1 MPPHE
6 AIVHHCRLLRLPSLA
21 ETVPEALNLA
31 QQQDWS
37 LENFLLYLLEQ
48 ELLGRRQRRIER
60 LLRAAHLPPDKTFD
74 RFEQTRLPLRLR
86 RQLPEL
92 VQGDFINQADNILIF
107 GQPGTGKTHLAA
119 ALAYEWVQRDY
130 SVWFTPTYKLVDGL
144 LRAKRDYELERELKR
159 LDRFQVVILDDIGYV
174 QQSREEMEVLFTFLA
189 ERYERRS
196 VVITSNLVFSQ
207 WDQIFKDPLTTAAA
221 IDRVVH
227 HSRIIEF
234 GPEMTSVRAEQ
245 AARRQQQQQKE
256 LKQQQKELKQQQEV
270 LKQQQTT
277 VLHPNQPDQNQDGQI

>member
-1 MPPHE
+1 MPLLEPI
-6 AIVHHCRLLRLPSLA
+6 AQHCKRLRLPSIA
-21 ETVPEALNLA
+21 EAVPEALSLA

-37 LENFLLYLLEQ
+37 LESFLLYLLEQ
-48 ELLGRRQRRIER
+48 EATGRRQRRIER
-60 LLRAAHLPPDKTFD
+60 LLREAHLPPDKTLA
-74 RFEQTRLPLRLR
+74 RFEQSRLPLRLR
-86 RQLPEL
+86 RQIASLLPGE
-92 VQGDFINQADNILIF
+92 FIKEAENLLIF

-119 ALAYEWVQRDY
+119 ALAYEWVHSDY

-207 WDQIFKDPLTTAAA
+207 WDQVFKDPLTTAAA

-234 GPEMTSVRAEQ
+234 GSEMTSVRAEE
-245 AARRQQQQQKE
+245 AARRQLRE
-256 LKQQQKELKQQQEV
+256 LGQAQSDHDA
-270 LKQQQTT
+270 TA
-277 VLHPNQPDQNQDGQI
+277 QD

>member
-1 MPPHE
+1 MNPFE
-6 AIVHHCRLLRLPSLA
+6 AIDQHCKQLRLTSLA
-21 ETVPEALNLA
+21 LAVPDALSQA
-31 QQQDWS
+31 EQQEWS
-37 LENFLLYLLEQ
+37 LESFLLYLLEQ
-48 ELLGRRQRRIER
+48 EVARRQERRIER
-60 LLRAAHLPPDKTFD
+60 FLRQAHLPPGKTLDQFD
-74 RFEQTRLPLRLR
+74 QERLPLRLR
-86 RQLPEL
+86 RQIPGL
-92 VQGDFINQADNILIF
+92 VQGQFITQAENILIF

-119 ALAYEWVQRDY
+119 ALAFEWIHRGYPVL
-130 SVWFTPTYKLVDGL
+130 FTPTFKLVDTL

-234 GPEMTSVRAEQ
+234 GSDMTSMRAEQ
-245 AARRQQQQQKE
+245 AAQRQLRE
-256 LKQQQKELKQQQEV
+256 LD
-270 LKQQQTT
+270 
-277 VLHPNQPDQNQDGQI
+277 QPTERQS

>member
-1 MPPHE
+1 MTPLE
-6 AIVHHCRLLRLPSLA
+6 AIQQHCHALHLPTIA
-21 ETVPEALNLA
+21 TTVSEALHLA
-31 QQQDWS
+31 QQQEWS
-37 LENFLLYLLEQ
+37 LESFLVYLLEQ
-48 ELLGRRQRRIER
+48 EVTGRQQRRIER
-60 LLRAAHLPPDKTFD
+60 LLREARLPEGKTMTRFD
-74 RFEQTRLPLRLR
+74 QTRLPLRLR
-86 RQLPEL
+86 RQIPGLA
-92 VQGDFINQADNILIF
+92 QGEFIKQGENILIF

-119 ALAYEWVQRDY
+119 GLAHEWIQRDY
-130 SVWFTPTYKLVDGL
+130 TVCFSPTYKLVDGL

-234 GPEMTSVRAEQ
+234 GSDMTSVRAEQ
-245 AARRQQQQQKE
+245 AAQRQQQERGQDDSAPG
-256 LKQQQKELKQQQEV
+256 EV
-270 LKQQQTT
+270 KS
-277 VLHPNQPDQNQDGQI
+277 I

>member
-1 MPPHE
+1 MTPLE
-6 AIVHHCRLLRLPSLA
+6 AIDQHCQQFRLTSLA
-21 ETVPEALNLA
+21 QIVPEALPLA

-37 LENFLLYLLEQ
+37 LESFLVYLLEQ
-48 ELLGRRQRRIER
+48 EVTRRQQRRIER
-60 LLRAAHLPPDKTFD
+60 YLQQAQLPPGKTLDHFD
-74 RFEQTRLPLRLR
+74 QQRLPLRLR
-86 RQLPEL
+86 RQLPGL
-92 VQGDFINQADNILIF
+92 VQGDFITQAHNILIF

-119 ALAYEWVQRDY
+119 ALAFEWVQRGFPILF
-130 SVWFTPTYKLVDGL
+130 SPTFKLVDGL

-227 HSRIIEF
+227 HARIIEF
-234 GPEMTSVRAEQ
+234 GADMTSVRAEQ
-245 AARRQQQQQKE
+245 AAQRQLLE
-256 LKQQQKELKQQQEV
+256 RDQE
-270 LKQQQTT
+270 T
-277 VLHPNQPDQNQDGQI
+277 PDQTEPNLN

>member
-37 LENFLLYLLEQ
+37 LENFLVYLLEQ

-245 AARRQQQQQKE
+245 AARRQQQQKE
-256 LKQQQKELKQQQEV
+256 LKQQQV

-277 VLHPNQPDQNQDGQI
+277 VLHQNQPDQSQDGQI

>member
-1 MPPHE
+1 MTPLD
-6 AIVHHCRLLRLPSLA
+6 AIDQHCKQLRLTSLA
-21 ETVPEALNLA
+21 AAVPESLTLA
-31 QQQDWS
+31 QQQEWS
-37 LENFLLYLLEQ
+37 LESFLLYLLEQ
-48 ELLGRRQRRIER
+48 EVTRRQQRRIER
-60 LLRAAHLPPDKTFD
+60 YLRQAHLPSGKTFD
-74 RFEQTRLPLRLR
+74 HFDQQRLPLRIR
-86 RQLPEL
+86 RQIPWLL
-92 VQGDFINQADNILIF
+92 QGEFLNQAENILIF
-107 GQPGTGKTHLAA
+107 GQPGTGKTHLAS
-119 ALAYEWVQRDY
+119 ALAFEWVQRGY
-130 SVWFTPTYKLVDGL
+130 RTLFSPTFKLVDGL

-234 GPEMTSVRAEQ
+234 GSDMTSVRAEQ
-245 AARRQQQQQKE
+245 AAQRQ
-256 LKQQQKELKQQQEV
+256 LL
-270 LKQQQTT
+270 
-277 VLHPNQPDQNQDGQI
+277 QPDQEDPDQTEPKQI

>member
-1 MPPHE
+1 MTPLE
-6 AIVHHCRLLRLPSLA
+6 AIHQHCLALRLPTIA
-21 ETVPEALNLA
+21 ATVSEALLLA
-31 QQQDWS
+31 QQQEWA
-37 LENFLLYLLEQ
+37 LESFLVYLLEQ
-48 ELLGRRQRRIER
+48 EVTGRQQRRIER
-60 LLRAAHLPPDKTFD
+60 LLREAHLPEGKTLARFD
-74 RFEQTRLPLRLR
+74 QTRLPLRLR
-86 RQLPEL
+86 RQIPGLL
-92 VQGDFINQADNILIF
+92 QGEFIKQGENILIF

-119 ALAYEWVQRDY
+119 GLAHEWIQRDY
-130 SVWFTPTYKLVDGL
+130 TVCFSPTYKLVDGL

-234 GPEMTSVRAEQ
+234 GSDMTSGRAEQ
-245 AARRQQQQQKE
+245 AAQRQQQERGQDDSAPG
-256 LKQQQKELKQQQEV
+256 EV
-270 LKQQQTT
+270 KS
-277 VLHPNQPDQNQDGQI
+277 I

>member
-21 ETVPEALNLA
+21 ETVPEALTLA
-31 QQQDWS
+31 HQQDWS
-37 LENFLLYLLEQ
+37 LENFLVYLLEQ
-48 ELLGRRQRRIER
+48 ELLGRRQRRIAR
-60 LLRAAHLPPDKTFD
+60 LLREAHLPPDKTFD
-74 RFEQTRLPLRLR
+74 RFDQNRLPLRLR

-92 VQGDFINQADNILIF
+92 IQGDFINQADNILIF

-119 ALAYEWVQRDY
+119 ALAYEWVHQDY
-130 SVWFTPTYKLVDGL
+130 SLWFTPTYKLVDGL

-159 LDRFQVVILDDIGYV
+159 LDRFQLVILDDIGYV

-245 AARRQQQQQKE
+245 AARRQQQQTE
-256 LKQQQKELKQQQEV
+256 LKQQEV

-277 VLHPNQPDQNQDGQI
+277 VLNPNQPDQRKDGQI

>member
-245 AARRQQQQQKE
+245 AARRQQQQKE
-256 LKQQQKELKQQQEV
+256 LKQQEV
-270 LKQQQTT
+270 LKQQQQTT
-277 VLHPNQPDQNQDGQI
+277 VLHQNQPDQSQDGQI

>member
-1 MPPHE
+1 MTVLEP
-6 AIVHHCRLLRLPSLA
+6 IVQHCKRLRLPSIA
-21 ETVPEALNLA
+21 EAVPEALSLA

-37 LENFLLYLLEQ
+37 LESFLLYLLEQ
-48 ELLGRRQRRIER
+48 ETAGRQQRRVER
-60 LLRAAHLPPDKTFD
+60 LLREAHLPPDKTLA
-74 RFEQTRLPLRLR
+74 RFEQSRLPLRLR
-86 RQLPEL
+86 RQLASLIE
-92 VQGDFINQADNILIF
+92 GDFIKEAENILIF

-119 ALAYEWVQRDY
+119 ALAYEWIHHDY
-130 SVWFTPTYKLVDGL
+130 TVWFTPTYKLVDGL
-144 LRAKRDYELERELKR
+144 LRAKRDYALEPELKR

-234 GPEMTSVRAEQ
+234 GSEMTSVRAEA
-245 AARRQQQQQKE
+245 AARRQ
-256 LKQQQKELKQQQEV
+256 LQEMG
-270 LKQQQTT
+270 QA
-277 VLHPNQPDQNQDGQI
+277 QPGQVEAIRT

>member
-1 MPPHE
+1 M
-6 AIVHHCRLLRLPSLA
+6 L
-21 ETVPEALNLA
+21 
-31 QQQDWS
+31 
-37 LENFLLYLLEQ
+37 
-48 ELLGRRQRRIER
+48 
-60 LLRAAHLPPDKTFD
+60 DKS
-74 RFEQTRLPLRLR
+74 
-86 RQLPEL
+86 
-92 VQGDFINQADNILIF
+92 VLIF

-245 AARRQQQQQKE
+245 AARRQQQQTE
-256 LKQQQKELKQQQEV
+256 LKQEV

-277 VLHPNQPDQNQDGQI
+277 VLHPNQADQSHDGQI